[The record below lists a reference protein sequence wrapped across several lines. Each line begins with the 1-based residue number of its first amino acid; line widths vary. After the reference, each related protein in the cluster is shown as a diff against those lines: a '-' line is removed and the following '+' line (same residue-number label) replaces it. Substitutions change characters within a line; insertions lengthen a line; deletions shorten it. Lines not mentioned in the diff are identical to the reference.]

1 MPNFTK
7 KAIQETFITL
17 LDERPLNKITV
28 KDIVETC
35 GINRNSF
42 YYHFEDLPAL
52 LEEIIAQRVQLLMS
66 DHPTIDSMEDSFD
79 AALDFVLDHRRAV
92 FHIYNSL
99 SRDVF
104 ERYLM
109 EVCHYVV
116 ATYIEAAFAGRED
129 EDKNKEMLIRYHKCA
144 CFGHIIDWLNSGMK
158 DDISAYFHRIYQ
170 LKRGW
175 EGDSSSTIS
184 IVRMKYSG

>member
-1 MPNFTK
+1 M
-7 KAIQETFITL
+7 
-17 LDERPLNKITV
+17 
-28 KDIVETC
+28 
-35 GINRNSF
+35 
-42 YYHFEDLPAL
+42 
-52 LEEIIAQRVQLLMS
+52 QLLMS

-79 AALDFVLDHRRAV
+79 AALDFVLDHKRAV

-175 EGDSSSTIS
+175 EGEIL
-184 IVRMKYSG
+184 RRENRG